1 MYSSLNKF
9 SPLTIDNEDLP
20 TLGWIKIILKDR
32 FQSDDGIND
41 LGWVLAA
48 RSIDMRGIWVP
59 TEELIG
65 AWEGNNCAVHE
76 VWLEGYMARVILW
89 CRGTAKSNG
98 YEKKLIDDI
107 RSWLEPL
114 EHCSVSYIS
123 KGTKCACGLYG
134 KSGMDGV
141 FTGVLYA

>member
-48 RSIDMRGIWVP
+48 RSIDMRGI
-59 TEELIG
+59 
-65 AWEGNNCAVHE
+65 
-76 VWLEGYMARVILW
+76 
-89 CRGTAKSNG
+89 
-98 YEKKLIDDI
+98 
-107 RSWLEPL
+107 
-114 EHCSVSYIS
+114 
-123 KGTKCACGLYG
+123 
-134 KSGMDGV
+134 
-141 FTGVLYA
+141 